1 MSLVVRGVATYEE
14 IMRFWDIDELMAM
27 HEILDI
33 QADLEADE
41 ADRIKSKMPSKGGRR

>member
-14 IMRFWDIDELMAM
+14 IMRFWDIDELMTM

-33 QADLEADE
+33 QADIEADE
-41 ADRIKSKMPSKGGRR
+41 TERLKAKMATKGGHR